1 MQTQVK
7 HILAGSIAAVLFI
20 AGCANKDDALGEGAK
35 KIDKKALQALNIQ
48 GAPNWVLNGGQGD
61 MSAVGIAD
69 IVNGDLGFARTE
81 ALALARDEL
90 ARQVGTKIQ
99 NTINRSANVSMGAST
114 QDAQVSKTSKQIT
127 KQTVSQTLSGTKQ
140 TDTWIT
146 KDATK
151 LFVLIKLNPELKA
164 KLEANV
170 KKEINKSTLHTQA
183 KQDAIN
189 AVSATLSTAE

>member
-99 NTINRSANVSMGAST
+99 STINRAANVSMGAST
-114 QDAQVSKTSKQIT
+114 QDAQVSKTSEQIT
-127 KQTVSQTLSGTKQ
+127 KQTVSQTLSGAKQ
-140 TDTWIT
+140 TDT
-146 KDATK
+146 TK

>member
-99 NTINRSANVSMGAST
+99 STINRAANVSMGAST
-114 QDAQVSKTSKQIT
+114 QDAQVSKTSEQIT
-127 KQTVSQTLSGTKQ
+127 KQTVSQTLSGSKQ

-170 KKEINKSTLHTQA
+170 KKEINKSTLYTQA